1 MLDLISNTLNVIAKL
16 SNSSISYLFKATKT
30 DFEILSYAGND
41 PSNYESLNSI
51 LLNLHKLSGSDR
63 ITYEGDPI
71 IKETAS
77 SLAIKSFQISHLLN
91 SSEKQFDIY
100 LVLLS
105 SKREN
110 FGNGSS
116 EALSKV
122 IKTLNYQVRE
132 WANISE
138 LIEDD
143 AETNMIYPFDSNSEN
158 FVDQRIFFNI
168 SEDLLFILD
177 REGKFSKVNKKGAEA
192 INQSV
197 GKLIGKHFLDI
208 IEDSNKIKVQELLKK
223 VLLSKKEIS
232 FEVILTDDLG
242 ENFFYL
248 MTIEA
253 ICTQDKICGLAGAAK
268 NISQIKNLE
277 AIINDLKPKLIESER
292 LLSIERRRAHQQ
304 KSLLVELNKL
314 KNEFISNISHE
325 LRTPLASIIGFSE
338 TIESDDNLPE
348 DMRKDFNR
356 IILSEGKRLAKLIND
371 VLELSRIESGTI
383 ALNKSNFDL
392 AELIKETIECFKTD
406 IQEKSLYLTTE
417 FPAEEI
423 FLFADREKIIQ
434 VFSGVIGNAIKFT
447 DKNGRITVIV
457 NNLMKEAEVIISDTG
472 AGIPEKDLPFIFEK
486 FYRVQRKDSENPGT
500 GLGLV
505 FVKQIVDLHKGYV
518 EIQSEVNKGTS
529 VIIRLLKSLK
539 INLNSGS

>member
-16 SNSSISYLFKATKT
+16 SNSSTSYLFKATKT

-77 SLAIKSFQISHLLN
+77 SLAIKSFQISHVLN
-91 SSEKQFDIY
+91 SSEKLFDIY

-105 SKREN
+105 SKSEN
-110 FGNGSS
+110 YGNSSS
-116 EALSKV
+116 EALSKM

-143 AETNMIYPFDSNSEN
+143 AETNMIYPFDSNGEN

-208 IEDSNKIKVQELLKK
+208 IEDSNKIKVQELLKE

-242 ENFFYL
+242 ENFFYQ
-248 MTIEA
+248 MSIKT
-253 ICTQDKICGLAGAAK
+253 ICTSDKICGLAGAAK
-268 NISQIKNLE
+268 NISQIKNWE

-292 LLSIERRRAHQQ
+292 LLRIERRRAHQQ

-406 IQEKSLYLTTE
+406 LEERSILLTTE

-423 FLFADREKIIQ
+423 FLFADREKILQ

-529 VIIRLLKSLK
+529 VVIRLLKSLK

>member
-1 MLDLISNTLNVIAKL
+1 MLDLISNTLNLIAKL
-16 SNSSISYLFKATKT
+16 SNSSTSYLFKATKT
-30 DFEILSYAGND
+30 NFEILGFAGND
-41 PSNYESLNSI
+41 PSKYESLNSI
-51 LLNLHKLSGSDR
+51 LLNLYKLSGSDQ
-63 ITYEGDPI
+63 ITSEGESI
-71 IKETAS
+71 IREVLSPFA
-77 SLAIKSFQISHLLN
+77 LKSFQISHVL
-91 SSEKQFDIY
+91 SSTEKQFDIY
-100 LVLLS
+100 LILLS
-105 SKREN
+105 PKSEN
-110 FGNGSS
+110 YANSSS
-116 EALSKV
+116 EVFSKM

-138 LIEDD
+138 LMEDETAMNIKYESDPKNENYIE
-143 AETNMIYPFDSNSEN
+143 
-158 FVDQRIFFNI
+158 QIFFNL
-168 SEDLLFILD
+168 SEDLFFILD
-177 REGKFSKVNKKGAEA
+177 REGKFSRINKKGAEA

-208 IEDSNKIKVQELLKK
+208 IEESNRIKVQELLKEG
-223 VLLSKKEIS
+223 LSSQKETS
-232 FEVILTDDLG
+232 FEVILTDELG
-242 ENFFYL
+242 EKFFYL
-248 MTIEA
+248 MIIKTI
-253 ICTQDKICGLAGAAK
+253 CRSDKICGLAGTAK

-277 AIINDLKPKLIESER
+277 EIINDLKPKLIESER
-292 LLSIERRRAHQQ
+292 LLKIERHRAHQQ

-338 TIESDDNLPE
+338 TIESDNNLPE

-383 ALNKSNFDL
+383 TLNKSNFDL
-392 AELIKETIECFKTD
+392 AGVLKEVIECFKND
-406 IQEKSLYLTTE
+406 LQEKSIFVSTE
-417 FPAEEI
+417 FPDEEI
-423 FLFADREKIIQ
+423 FLFADREKISQ
-434 VFSGVIGNAIKFT
+434 VFNGLIGNAIKFT

-472 AGIPEKDLPFIFEK
+472 VGIPEKDLPFIFEK
-486 FYRVQRKDSENPGT
+486 FYRVQRKDSEIPGT

-529 VIIRLLKSLK
+529 VVIRLLKSLK
-539 INLNSGS
+539 INLNSGN

>member
-1 MLDLISNTLNVIAKL
+1 MLDLISNTLNLIAKL
-16 SNSSISYLFKATKT
+16 SNSSTSYLFKATKT
-30 DFEILSYAGND
+30 NFEILSFAGTD

-51 LLNLHKLSGSDR
+51 LLNLYNLSGPDQISS
-63 ITYEGDPI
+63 EGETI
-71 IKETAS
+71 IRKVLS
-77 SLAIKSFQISHLLN
+77 SFALKSFQISHVLS

-105 SKREN
+105 SKSEN
-110 FGNGSS
+110 YVKSSS
-116 EALSKV
+116 EVFNKM

-138 LIEDD
+138 LIEDE
-143 AETNMIYPFDSNSEN
+143 AAVNQKFQFDPKSEN
-158 FVDQRIFFNI
+158 CIEQIFFEM
-168 SEDLLFILD
+168 SEDLFFILD
-177 REGKFSKVNKKGAEA
+177 REGKFSSVNKKGAEA
-192 INQSV
+192 LNQSV

-208 IEDSNKIKVQELLKK
+208 IDDSDRIKVQQLLKE
-223 VLLSKKEIS
+223 VLSSQKEIS

-242 ENFFYL
+242 EKFFYL
-248 MTIEA
+248 MTVKT
-253 ICTQDKICGLAGAAK
+253 ICRSDNICGLAGTAK
-268 NISQIKNLE
+268 NISPLKKLE
-277 AIINDLKPKLIESER
+277 EIINDLKPKLIESER
-292 LLSIERRRAHQQ
+292 LQKIERRRAHQQ

-371 VLELSRIESGTI
+371 VLELSRIESGTV

-392 AELIKETIECFKTD
+392 ANLLKEIIESCNNELQGKN
-406 IQEKSLYLTTE
+406 LTLSTE
-417 FPAEEI
+417 FPDDEVI
-423 FLFADREKIIQ
+423 IFADKEKISQ
-434 VFSGVIGNAIKFT
+434 VFNGLIGNAIKFT
-447 DKNGRITVIV
+447 DKNGRITVIL

-472 AGIPEKDLPFIFEK
+472 VGIPEKDLPFIFEK
-486 FYRVQRKDSENPGT
+486 FYRVQRKDSEIPGT

-518 EIQSEVNKGTS
+518 EVQSEVNKGTS
-529 VIIRLLKSLK
+529 IVIRLLKSLK

>member
-1 MLDLISNTLNVIAKL
+1 MLDLISNTLNLIAKL
-16 SNSSISYLFKATKT
+16 SNSSSSYLFRATKA
-30 DFEILSYAGND
+30 DFEILSYVGNN
-41 PSNYESLNSI
+41 PLNYESLNSI
-51 LLNLHKLSGSDR
+51 LLNLYKLSGSDR
-63 ITYEGDPI
+63 ISNEGDPI
-71 IKETAS
+71 IKEATS
-77 SLAIKSFQISHLLN
+77 SLSIKSFQISHVLN

-105 SKREN
+105 SKSEN
-110 FGNGSS
+110 YGKSSS

-138 LIEDD
+138 LIKDD
-143 AETNMIYPFDSNSEN
+143 AETNMIYPLDSNGEN

-208 IEDSNKIKVQELLKK
+208 IEDSNKIKIQELLKE
-223 VLLSKKEIS
+223 VLLSKKEIN

-242 ENFFYL
+242 EKFFYL
-248 MTIEA
+248 MTIKT
-253 ICTQDKICGLAGAAK
+253 ICTPDKICGLAGAAK

-406 IQEKSLYLTTE
+406 LQEKSIFLTTE
-417 FPAEEI
+417 FPTEEI
-423 FLFADREKIIQ
+423 FLFADREKISQ
-434 VFSGVIGNAIKFT
+434 VFCGVIGNAIKFT
-447 DKNGRITVIV
+447 DKNGRITVLV